1 MTVLHSAPATAT
13 YNGNTKFEDGDLRY
27 WSWCSQQGYA
37 SGRVNKCLFD
47 EQIPVDAN
55 GYYTLVLSRES
66 DRPRNAINECGV
78 SWLPIAD
85 VGDGTGDPDLS
96 FLVLRNMLG
105 RGEFKHAVQNIKS
118 QETIQQDMGDYFPRA
133 RYTTVS
139 SFETAVPCQVEKR

>member
-1 MTVLHSAPATAT
+1 MLHSAPATAT

-78 SWLPIAD
+78 SWCKRPA
-85 VGDGTGDPDLS
+85 
-96 FLVLRNMLG
+96 
-105 RGEFKHAVQNIKS
+105 KS
-118 QETIQQDMGDYFPRA
+118 PSELQH
-133 RYTTVS
+133 
-139 SFETAVPCQVEKR
+139 